1 MLFYYLSY
9 VTWQTMFFFCFNLN
23 FILCVCVFFLHV
35 RLYTTCMVSTCGGQ
49 KALLG
54 LALQMVVGYHVVAG
68 NCTQVLWKNA

>member
-1 MLFYYLSY
+1 
-9 VTWQTMFFFCFNLN
+9 
-23 FILCVCVFFLHV
+23 
-35 RLYTTCMVSTCGGQ
+35 MVSTCGGQ